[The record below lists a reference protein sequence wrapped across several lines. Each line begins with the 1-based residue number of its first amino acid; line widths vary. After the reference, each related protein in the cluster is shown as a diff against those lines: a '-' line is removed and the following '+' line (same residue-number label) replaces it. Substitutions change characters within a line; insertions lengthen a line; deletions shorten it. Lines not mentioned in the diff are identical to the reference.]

1 MSEKSKKIIKKL
13 NGANMD
19 IDLITEK
26 SKILWNQD
34 LCPWNKEANTTE
46 HKCAVK
52 NISICPYFCGIE
64 YLDKVL
70 CSYPHKNPNKN
81 SNF

>member
-1 MSEKSKKIIKKL
+1 MSERSKKIKKL

-19 IDLITEK
+19 IDLITKK
-26 SKILWNQD
+26 SEISWNQD
-34 LCPWNKEANTTE
+34 LCPWNKKNGTNE
-46 HKCAVK
+46 HKCATK
-52 NISICPYFCGIE
+52 NVSICPYFCGIE

-70 CSYPHKNPNKN
+70 CSYPHKNPYKN